1 MTDMAIQND
10 TVDEVK
16 LRIRLYRENHSYSL
30 DLSDLGLEKVPHE
43 IKDLRSL
50 MSLNLSE
57 NALTELPCF
66 IGSFASLKHLN
77 VSYNRIAALPQ
88 EIGSLASLETLNI
101 RCNVISAIPDT
112 IGNLTML
119 TYLDVSH
126 NRLSALPETVNA
138 LPLLEDCNIKGND
151 ILHLPEKIANL
162 IKPKQ
167 LAITGHMEKII
178 DLSGSNGLSDS
189 FFIAAKAHIEY
200 VAEKLG
206 ITPIQ
211 AVLFSHIV
219 AEYDNSPVSFN
230 EVARSLKCN
239 KIKLIQYMGD
249 FDALADKK
257 LIRIQKSIDCRYGH
271 ERGAIM
277 YRIPSDVTAFLA
289 KGDEYHP
296 VNSAN
301 LSIHEFFSRLE
312 ELFDQRTEYSEI
324 SSDDLKSGINA
335 LMDDNKEQDYA
346 KKIRGYCLRDN
357 TLTMFLYFC
366 NSYANLDN
374 DEIDLQP
381 LSSLFDHQSQ
391 FSAHKRQLKNGD
403 HSLITGGFIEN
414 TNSEGFSD
422 RESFKLTDKVKR
434 ELLSDF
440 QIKANHNAKNIIR
453 ANTIKE
459 KKLFYNGKEAEQI
472 SRLSS
477 LLSADAFKDIQAR
490 LSESKMRTGFA
501 CLFYG
506 HPGTGKSE
514 TVYQIARET
523 GRDIVMV
530 DIAETKSMWFGE
542 SEKKIKEIFTRY
554 RNLAEE
560 LETTPILL
568 FNEADAVIG
577 KRKNISTSAVA
588 QTENA
593 IQNIILQE
601 MENLNGILIAT
612 TNLTENLDKAFERR
626 FIYKIEFKKPELAIR
641 QSIWQSMIPS
651 LSDEDAKTIASRFDF
666 SGGQIENIARKRTVE
681 FILAGAEPTF
691 EKLTAFCY
699 EELLNKEGTGK
710 IGFAV

>member
-1 MTDMAIQND
+1 MTSMAMHTD
-10 TVDEVK
+10 TVNEVK
-16 LRIRLYRENHSYSL
+16 TRIRLCRENRSYSL
-30 DLSDLGLEKVPHE
+30 DLSDLGLEQVPHE
-43 IKDLRSL
+43 IKELKSL
-50 MSLNLSE
+50 QSLNLSE
-57 NALTELPCF
+57 NALTELPDF

-77 VSYNRIAALPQ
+77 ISYNRVAALPQ
-88 EIGSLASLETLNI
+88 EIGGLACLETLNI
-101 RCNVISAIPDT
+101 RCNVITAIPDT
-112 IGNLTML
+112 IGNLAML
-119 TYLDVSH
+119 SSLDASH
-126 NRLSALPETVNA
+126 NRLSALPETLNA
-138 LPLLEDCNIKGND
+138 LSLLEHCNIKGNY
-151 ILHLPEKIANL
+151 IPHLPEKIASL

-178 DLSGSNGLSDS
+178 DLTGSNGLSDT
-189 FFIAAKAHIEY
+189 FFITAKAHIEY
-200 VAEKLG
+200 IAKKLG
-206 ITPIQ
+206 VTLVQ

-219 AEYDNSPVSFN
+219 AEYDDSPVSFSC
-230 EVARSLKCN
+230 VARSLHCN
-239 KIKLIQYMGD
+239 KIKLMQYAGD
-249 FDALADKK
+249 FDALADRK
-257 LIRIQKSIDCRYGH
+257 LIRVHKSTDGRWGY
-271 ERGAIM
+271 ERGATM
-277 YRIPSDVTAFLA
+277 YRIPKEVTASIA
-289 KGDEYHP
+289 KDEEYQP
-296 VNSAN
+296 ANSAD
-301 LSIHEFFSRLE
+301 LSIQEFFSRLE
-312 ELFDQRTEYSEI
+312 RLFEQRIEHGEI
-324 SSDDLKSGINA
+324 SYEDLNLEINA

-346 KKIRGYCLRDN
+346 KKIKGYCLPDN
-357 TLTMFLYFC
+357 TLPLFLHFC
-366 NSYANLDN
+366 HHYANLDT
-374 DEIDLQP
+374 DETDLHA
-381 LSSLFDHQSQ
+381 LSLMYDHQSQ
-391 FSAHKRQLKNGD
+391 FTAHKRQLKNGD
-403 HSLITGGFIEN
+403 HSLIAGGFIEN
-414 TNSEGFSD
+414 ANSEGFSD

-440 QIKANHNAKNIIR
+440 QIKASHNAKNIIR

-490 LSESKMRTGFA
+490 LSESSMRTGFA

-523 GRDIVMV
+523 GRDIVVV

-554 RNLAEE
+554 RNLVEDSE
-560 LETTPILL
+560 LTPILL

-577 KRKNISTSAVA
+577 KRKNISSSAVA

-601 MENLNGILIAT
+601 MENLKGILIAT
-612 TNLTENLDKAFERR
+612 TNLTENMDKAFERR

-651 LSDEDAKTIASRFDF
+651 LSDGDAKTIASRFDF

-681 FILAGAEPTF
+681 FILTGAEPTF